1 MSRHSPSMTRKPS
14 CSDSRWYSVVGF
26 PGSWTW
32 TRTPIWE
39 RSGTSIVRFP
49 NFSFTHHSLSATL
62 RTNQSGT
69 PDPRAEELVR
79 PHWLAARLAVDDR
92 QRRKRRVARGATSA
106 KLAATLR
113 AGGRHVGL
121 ELLEPAA
128 RRATTETECDPVTE
142 DLPTLLP
149 QPIRRFG
156 HVLTIAAVVAVVA
169 GCGDAA
175 AYTSTRGARV
185 NRFTLH

>member
-14 CSDSRWYSVVGF
+14 CSDSRWYSVVGL

-32 TRTPIWE
+32 TRTPTSE
-39 RSGTSIVRFP
+39 PSGTSIVRLP

-79 PHWLAARLAVDDR
+79 PHGLAARLAVHDR
-92 QRRKRRVARGATSA
+92 ERGEWCVARRAPSA
-106 KLAATLR
+106 HLAAALW
-113 AGGRHVGL
+113 AGGRHLGL

-128 RRATTETECDPVTE
+128 RRAATETECDP
-142 DLPTLLP
+142 
-149 QPIRRFG
+149 
-156 HVLTIAAVVAVVA
+156 
-169 GCGDAA
+169 
-175 AYTSTRGARV
+175 
-185 NRFTLH
+185 